1 MQHTSIFI
9 NPLTDFGFKYLFGKE
24 SNKDFAISFL
34 NALFPEDGRI
44 VDLTYIDKENVGE
57 NKVDRGYIYDV
68 HCVTESGKSFI
79 VEMQNRYQT
88 YFKDRALYY
97 VAGNF
102 YQQAKRGRVWDYRL
116 MPVYGV
122 FLMNFDWKEDTD
134 EQIIQEVGLID
145 IQTHE
150 VFSDKLKMK
159 FLRLPLL
166 TKTEEECNKTLERWL
181 YLLKNMEKM
190 ERIPNSFRQEPIF
203 GRLADAARVAN
214 LSDTE
219 RRAYDRSLKTYWDN
233 YAVEKAQE
241 ERLQSH
247 LEKGIKIGEK
257 RGEKIGEKR
266 GEKTGM
272 EKGLKKVAKTM
283 LMNGYDFATIS
294 KMTGLNES
302 ELRNL

>member
-1 MQHTSIFI
+1 
-9 NPLTDFGFKYLFGKE
+9 
-24 SNKDFAISFL
+24 
-34 NALFPEDGRI
+34 
-44 VDLTYIDKENVGE
+44 
-57 NKVDRGYIYDV
+57 
-68 HCVTESGKSFI
+68 
-79 VEMQNRYQT
+79 
-88 YFKDRALYY
+88 
-97 VAGNF
+97 
-102 YQQAKRGRVWDYRL
+102 
-116 MPVYGV
+116 
-122 FLMNFDWKEDTD
+122 MNFDWKEDTD

-190 ERIPNSFRQEPIF
+190 ESIPTSFRQEPIF

-247 LEKGIKIGEK
+247 LEKGIEIGEK
-257 RGEKIGEKR
+257 R
-266 GEKTGM
+266 
-272 EKGLKKVAKTM
+272 VAKTM
-283 LMNGYDFATIS
+283 LMNGFDFATIS

>member
-1 MQHTSIFI
+1 
-9 NPLTDFGFKYLFGKE
+9 
-24 SNKDFAISFL
+24 
-34 NALFPEDGRI
+34 
-44 VDLTYIDKENVGE
+44 
-57 NKVDRGYIYDV
+57 
-68 HCVTESGKSFI
+68 
-79 VEMQNRYQT
+79 
-88 YFKDRALYY
+88 
-97 VAGNF
+97 
-102 YQQAKRGRVWDYRL
+102 
-116 MPVYGV
+116 
-122 FLMNFDWKEDTD
+122 
-134 EQIIQEVGLID
+134 
-145 IQTHE
+145 
-150 VFSDKLKMK
+150 
-159 FLRLPLL
+159 
-166 TKTEEECNKTLERWL
+166 
-181 YLLKNMEKM
+181 M

-283 LMNGYDFATIS
+283 LKNGYDFATIS
-294 KMTGLNES
+294 KMTGLKES

>member
-1 MQHTSIFI
+1 
-9 NPLTDFGFKYLFGKE
+9 
-24 SNKDFAISFL
+24 
-34 NALFPEDGRI
+34 
-44 VDLTYIDKENVGE
+44 
-57 NKVDRGYIYDV
+57 
-68 HCVTESGKSFI
+68 
-79 VEMQNRYQT
+79 
-88 YFKDRALYY
+88 
-97 VAGNF
+97 
-102 YQQAKRGRVWDYRL
+102 
-116 MPVYGV
+116 
-122 FLMNFDWKEDTD
+122 
-134 EQIIQEVGLID
+134 
-145 IQTHE
+145 
-150 VFSDKLKMK
+150 
-159 FLRLPLL
+159 
-166 TKTEEECNKTLERWL
+166 
-181 YLLKNMEKM
+181 M

-247 LEKGIKIGEK
+247 LEKGIEIGEK
-257 RGEKIGEKR
+257 RGEKR

-283 LMNGYDFATIS
+283 LKNGYDFATIS